1 MDKRDAPKVP
11 NKKSKKL
18 SKGKNLNDLYER
30 LEKIPEP
37 PPMTQEEIFG
47 KGETVAK
54 GVDTKSK
61 KKKKK
66 RKKRRK

>member
-18 SKGKNLNDLYER
+18 PKGKNLNDLYER

-47 KGETVAK
+47 KGADAK
-54 GVDTKSK
+54 TKKTKSK
-61 KKKKK
+61 RRSK
-66 RKKRRK
+66 RKH